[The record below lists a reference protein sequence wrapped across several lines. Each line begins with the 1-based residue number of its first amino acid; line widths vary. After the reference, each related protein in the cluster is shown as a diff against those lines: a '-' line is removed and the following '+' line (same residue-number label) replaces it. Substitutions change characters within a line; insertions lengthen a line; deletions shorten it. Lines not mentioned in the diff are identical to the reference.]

1 MAPHRNPHRGPDR
14 LQHRHNGAFDAP
26 PRTTM
31 KPTALSD
38 DDIHAIDMLLA
49 AVPEPFETVD
59 AVLLDGYL
67 AGVLVQPVL
76 VPPEQWLPPIFGTNG
91 MPDGDTPGWSA
102 EQHDQLIGLITRRKD
117 EIWRG
122 ILEDGWFDPI
132 VPVIEDDDGNPV
144 TGKEAMEGLGYWAA
158 GFEWALDNFPQLEE
172 AGLAGVPDLLDSIWR
187 HLPEQ
192 DETQQAMT
200 KALDDEHPLNSLD
213 AAIEALV
220 FDVVDLAEIAV
231 KESHKVE
238 TVVRDAPKVGRNDP
252 CPCGSGRK
260 YKQCHGAN

>member
-1 MAPHRNPHRGPDR
+1 MPNM
-14 LQHRHNGAFDAP
+14 N
-26 PRTTM
+26 T
-31 KPTALSD
+31 KPELTD
-38 DDIHAIDMLLA
+38 EDINEIDTLLA

-67 AGVLVQPVL
+67 TGVLVQPVL
-76 VPPEQWLPPIFGTNG
+76 LTPEQWLPPIFGTNG
-91 MPDGDTPGWSA
+91 MPDGDTPGWST
-102 EQHDQLIGLITRRKD
+102 EQHDKLLSLITRRKD

-132 VPVIEDDDGNPV
+132 VPMIEDDDGKPV
-144 TGKEAMEGLGYWAA
+144 EGKEALEGLGYWAA
-158 GFEWALDNFPQLEE
+158 GFEWALANFPALEE
-172 AGLAGVPDLLDSIWR
+172 AALPGVPDLLDSIWR

-192 DETQQAMT
+192 DETQAEMT

-220 FDVVDLAEIAV
+220 FDIVDLAAITVPEA
-231 KESHKVE
+231 HKVE
-238 TVVRDAPKVGRNDP
+238 TVVRDGPKVGRNDP

-260 YKQCHGAN
+260 YKQCHGSN